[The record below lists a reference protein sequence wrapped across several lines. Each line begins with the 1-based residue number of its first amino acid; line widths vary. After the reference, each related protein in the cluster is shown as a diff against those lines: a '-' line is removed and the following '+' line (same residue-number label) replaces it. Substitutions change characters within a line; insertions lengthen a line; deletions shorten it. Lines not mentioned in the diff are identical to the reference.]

1 LGELQQKFL
10 SAARLPP
17 LLPARNVHNRSRNW
31 RAHESIR
38 ILPVS
43 VTISPIKAPA
53 GEIIGASSI
62 ARDISRQKQV
72 ENELQM
78 ALAERKQLVRK
89 LQDALKHLKA
99 L

>member
-1 LGELQQKFL
+1 M
-10 SAARLPP
+10 
-17 LLPARNVHNRSRNW
+17 
-31 RAHESIR
+31 
-38 ILPVS
+38 
-43 VTISPIKAPA
+43 TISPIKAPA